1 MQLSADTLLSRY
13 CGQSWSSNSVSA
25 LIPYA
30 FSVKACAQKLTYIL
44 FDNINHRVLW
54 FAKDHN
60 GCFYLHI
67 LDRQEVEDGLYD
79 SFENTVDEG
88 LDPVLEHNNATS
100 ASAQCHDDAHPEEV
114 VHQAGEGVEDP
125 AQAAQP
131 AHPHVYPAQAADLQ
145 TW

>member
-25 LIPYA
+25 LCLYA
-30 FSVKACAQKLTYIL
+30 FSV
-44 FDNINHRVLW
+44 NHRVLW
-54 FAKDHN
+54 FEKDHN

-67 LDRQEVEDGLYD
+67 LDRQEVEDGLND

-88 LDPVLEHNNATS
+88 LDPVLEHNNVTA
-100 ASAQCHDDAHPEEV
+100 ASAQCHDAHPEES

-131 AHPHVYPAQAADLQ
+131 AHPHLYPAQAADLQ
-145 TW
+145 T

>member
-1 MQLSADTLLSRY
+1 MFV
-13 CGQSWSSNSVSA
+13 C
-25 LIPYA
+25 P
-30 FSVKACAQKLTYIL
+30 KAHIHFVRQHKSQVGGSKVCIVVCT
-44 FDNINHRVLW
+44 N
-54 FAKDHN
+54 HN

-79 SFENTVDEG
+79 SFQNTVDEG
-88 LDPVLEHNNATS
+88 LDPVLEHNNVTA
-100 ASAQCHDDAHPEEV
+100 ASAQCHDDADPEEV